1 MPWRWRPVRRPARL
15 QRDLLAWT
23 LGPIALFM
31 ALDAA
36 SLYRSTLSTASAAHD
51 RLLRATTQ
59 QIGDLLR
66 IERDVVAVS
75 VPLAM
80 IEALEGAGGSR
91 MYYRVLG
98 FDGGHVAGDAA
109 LPLPPPRADARELT
123 ATYETR
129 IDGTPVQVAA
139 LYQAVETSQ
148 GQGIVTVLA
157 GETLEARQV
166 SARALLFDMLLRQVM
181 LMAVIAA
188 VVWVVV
194 RRALMPLAALRSE
207 LEQRPVD
214 DAAPLATRGPE
225 ELQPVIDEM
234 SSLFRRQHELQLQQQ
249 RLIADASHQLRTPM
263 TVLKTQL
270 QSALNGDAPPQVV
283 MGEML
288 RTVDRTTHLANQLLS
303 KVRLGQARPPDSP
316 QPVALREVAQEAVI
330 EMSPLIA
337 ARHIDCELDA
347 VVDLTV
353 RGTPWMAGELV
364 RNLLS
369 NAIRHTP
376 EGGTLGIRLR
386 LTPRFK
392 ELVVWDSGPGITDET
407 RQWLFEPFAA
417 AHGTSGAGLG
427 LSICLDIAHGMGASI
442 VLDNRRADDGAV
454 LGLDARVCWPVE
466 PA

>member
-1 MPWRWRPVRRPARL
+1 
-15 QRDLLAWT
+15 
-23 LGPIALFM
+23 M

-91 MYYRVLG
+91 MYYRVVG

-109 LPLPPPRADARELT
+109 LPLPRAGAREPT

-139 LYQAVETSQ
+139 LYQPVETSQ

-157 GETLEARQV
+157 GETLEARQA
-166 SARALLFDMLLRQVM
+166 SARALLADMLLRQGV

-194 RRALMPLAALRSE
+194 RRALMPLAALRDE
-207 LEQRPVD
+207 LERRPVD

-303 KVRLGQARPPDSP
+303 KVRLGQARPSDSP
-316 QPVALREVAQEAVI
+316 QPVTLREVAQEAVI

-347 VVDLTV
+347 VADLTV

-386 LTPRFK
+386 LTPQCK

-417 AHGTSGAGLG
+417 AHGTSGSGLG
-427 LSICLDIAHGMGASI
+427 LSICLDIAHGMGARI
-442 VLDNRRADDGAV
+442 ELDNRRAADGAV